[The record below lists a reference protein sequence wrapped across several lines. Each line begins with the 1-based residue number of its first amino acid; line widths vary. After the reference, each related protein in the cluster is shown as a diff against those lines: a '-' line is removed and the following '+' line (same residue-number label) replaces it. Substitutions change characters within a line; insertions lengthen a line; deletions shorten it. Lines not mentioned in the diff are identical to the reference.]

1 MSDRTVFVCTG
12 VLLASEWWALEIA
25 IMMGGL
31 LPDAP
36 LQLSAM
42 AIYNSTNDL
51 CFMVSN
57 GMAVAVSTRQACT
70 VTYAYQSLMHF
81 NVAPMDQYVGMSN
94 TSSLKVLPPFFYLR
108 VLCMYICMQG
118 RQQFLA
124 LHHACNLFFTVLLA
138 ANMMKCIAGWQMSW
152 EQAILGQRTMSVIWA
167 SAWCLLRPAAS
178 VCPSSSSGAA

>member
-1 MSDRTVFVCTG
+1 VVQCGDRKLLSDRTVTVCTG

-31 LPDAP
+31 LPDAA

-70 VTYAYQSLMHF
+70 VTHAYQSLMHF
-81 NVAPMDQYVGMSN
+81 
-94 TSSLKVLPPFFYLR
+94 K
-108 VLCMYICMQG
+108 
-118 RQQFLA
+118 
-124 LHHACNLFFTVLLA
+124 LA
-138 ANMMKCIAGWQMSW
+138 AMD
-152 EQAILGQRTMSVIWA
+152 
-167 SAWCLLRPAAS
+167 S
-178 VCPSSSSGAA
+178 VC